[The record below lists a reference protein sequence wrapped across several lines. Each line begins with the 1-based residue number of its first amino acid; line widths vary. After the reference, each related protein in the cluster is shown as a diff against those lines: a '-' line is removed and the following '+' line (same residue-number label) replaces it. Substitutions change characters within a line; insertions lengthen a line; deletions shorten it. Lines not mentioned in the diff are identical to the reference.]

1 MFGAPAA
8 SSATDPSMDGWASR
22 LGGELIQNQIYFA
35 SRQNL
40 LTEHEKLNAL
50 ESIASLLIQ

>member
-22 LGGELIQNQIYFA
+22 LGGELQNQIYFA